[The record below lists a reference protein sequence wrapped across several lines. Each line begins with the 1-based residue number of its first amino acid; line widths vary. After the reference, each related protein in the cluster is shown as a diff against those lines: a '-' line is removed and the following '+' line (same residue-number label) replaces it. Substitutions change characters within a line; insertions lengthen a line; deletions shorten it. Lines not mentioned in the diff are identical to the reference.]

1 MKISSSLPNISFGS
15 QMVKNL
21 SAMQDTQVWSLGW
34 EYPLEKGMVTHSNI
48 LPWRIPRSLAGY
60 SSWGHKE
67 LDTTEQLTHTHT
79 HTHAHIIPDTNVKQ
93 FKGTKL
99 NKFQTLVIRSSKYM
113 AQINQET
120 SKQQFYHYI
129 SGKYS
134 MGIFYE
140 FCQWTHHVRQCSPHW
155 SWINGIFKLIPII
168 VDNIFEK
175 HNENES

>member
-1 MKISSSLPNISFGS
+1 MSIFTLSPGLIPRLGISPGEGNGYPFQYSSLENSEEPSRLQFMGS
-15 QMVKNL
+15 QRV
-21 SAMQDTQVWSLGW
+21 
-34 EYPLEKGMVTHSNI
+34 
-48 LPWRIPRSLAGY
+48 
-60 SSWGHKE
+60 GHHWA
-67 LDTTEQLTHTHT
+67 TNTHTHT